1 MLTDVRTLVEQA
13 LLAHSA
19 YFYGHM
25 LSSFAG
31 RVENFLAAR
40 GADGRTAILDCKCG
54 RRDS

>member
-31 RVENFLAAR
+31 WVENFLAAR
-40 GADGRTAILDCKCG
+40 GADRRTAILD
-54 RRDS
+54 